1 MNDRYGIKL
10 RRESKRGP
18 PVAESFVNALDPS
31 RSSSAEI
38 QSDVNPQHYP
48 FKSGASLSINSPA
61 TPGMKIR

>member
-1 MNDRYGIKL
+1 MNDKYGIKK
-10 RRESKRGP
+10 RRESTREP
-18 PVAESFVNALDPS
+18 AVAESFADAADPS

-48 FKSGASLSINSPA
+48 FKGGASKSINSPA